1 MTKAIELATAFATQ
15 RPFLAQAYLWTFIA
29 FICLCLVMGCFD
41 HRKELKC
48 FFIKCRARKSS

>member
-15 RPFLAQAYLWTFIA
+15 RPFLAQAYLWMFIA
-29 FICLCLVMGCFD
+29 FICLCLVMGAID

-48 FFIKCRARKSS
+48 FFIKCMGRKSS